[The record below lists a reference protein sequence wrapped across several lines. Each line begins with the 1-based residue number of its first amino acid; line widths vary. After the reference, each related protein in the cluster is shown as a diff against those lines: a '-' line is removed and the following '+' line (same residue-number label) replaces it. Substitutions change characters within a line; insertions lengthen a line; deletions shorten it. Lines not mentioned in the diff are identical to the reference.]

1 MAQQLIK
8 TAREALIF
16 LLTLSVCLV
25 LVSCSIQ
32 LKIPDVVDNRVK
44 ELVRSEAA
52 QVVTVSDDRENFSKY
67 QFFLSDFPREDLLGM
82 SVGNRKIYI
91 SYKLAARAL
100 TQTGY
105 LWLLR
110 QTIAHEIAH
119 ETADHAN
126 QKVLSWFTG
135 GNFFFG
141 ASGQNVGLPW
151 YVRLYNYP
159 TEKEL
164 ESGRLRVLEETRLG
178 LPDLGAHSRK
188 FSKTTVL
195 GRYLSSYRPPIAA
208 GSGRVRD
215 LTGINRG
222 SKHEIRNS
230 RQSRMAQEGM
240 F

>member
-32 LKIPDVVDNRVK
+32 LKIPDVVDDRVK

-100 TQTGY
+100 THTGY

-164 ESGRLRVLEETRLG
+164 EADRVGLEYWKRLG
-178 LPDLGAHSRK
+178 WDCRIWVRILENFQK
-188 FSKTTVL
+188 QQ
-195 GRYLSSYRPPIAA
+195 YRGDTFHPTDRRLQQALD
-208 GSGRVRD
+208 VCD
-215 LTGINRG
+215 LTETKNP
-222 SKHEIRNS
+222 
-230 RQSRMAQEGM
+230 
-240 F
+240 

>member
-164 ESGRLRVLEETRLG
+164 EADRVGLEYWKRLDWDCRIWVRILENFQKQQYWGDIYHPTDRRLQQA
-178 LPDLGAHSRK
+178 LD
-188 FSKTTVL
+188 VC
-195 GRYLSSYRPPIAA
+195 
-208 GSGRVRD
+208 
-215 LTGINRG
+215 
-222 SKHEIRNS
+222 EI
-230 RQSRMAQEGM
+230 
-240 F
+240 

>member
-16 LLTLSVCLV
+16 LLTLSVCFV

-32 LKIPDVVDNRVK
+32 LKIPDVVDDRVK

-52 QVVTVSDDRENFSKY
+52 QVVTVSDDRDNFSKY

-100 TQTGY
+100 THTGY

-164 ESGRLRVLEETRLG
+164 EADRVGLEYWKRLG
-178 LPDLGAHSRK
+178 WDCR
-188 FSKTTVL
+188 
-195 GRYLSSYRPPIAA
+195 IW
-208 GSGRVRD
+208 VRILENFQKQQYQGDTFHPTDRRLQQALDVCD
-215 LTGINRG
+215 LTETKNP
-222 SKHEIRNS
+222 
-230 RQSRMAQEGM
+230 
-240 F
+240 

>member
-164 ESGRLRVLEETRLG
+164 EADRVGLEYWKRLDWDCRIWVRILENFQKQQYWGDIYHPTDRRLQQA
-178 LPDLGAHSRK
+178 LD
-188 FSKTTVL
+188 VC
-195 GRYLSSYRPPIAA
+195 
-208 GSGRVRD
+208 
-215 LTGINRG
+215 
-222 SKHEIRNS
+222 EIKL
-230 RQSRMAQEGM
+230 E
-240 F
+240 

>member
-8 TAREALIF
+8 TARGALIF
-16 LLTLSVCLV
+16 LLTLSVCLM

-32 LKIPDVVDNRVK
+32 LKIPDVVDDRVI

-52 QVVTVSDDRENFSKY
+52 QVVMVSEDRESFSKY
-67 QFFLSDFPREDLLGM
+67 QFFLSDFPRQDLLGM
-82 SVGNRKIYI
+82 SVGNRRIYI

-100 TQTGY
+100 THTGY

-119 ETADHAN
+119 ETAGHAN
-126 QKVLSWFTG
+126 QKGLGWFTG
-135 GNFFFG
+135 GNFSFG

-164 ESGRLRVLEETRLG
+164 EADRVGLEYWKRLG
-178 LPDLGAHSRK
+178 WDCQIWVRILESFQSQQYWGDIYHPTDRRLQQALD
-188 FSKTTVL
+188 VCE
-195 GRYLSSYRPPIAA
+195 LSDIKPS
-208 GSGRVRD
+208 
-215 LTGINRG
+215 
-222 SKHEIRNS
+222 E
-230 RQSRMAQEGM
+230 
-240 F
+240 

>member
-1 MAQQLIK
+1 
-8 TAREALIF
+8 
-16 LLTLSVCLV
+16 
-25 LVSCSIQ
+25 
-32 LKIPDVVDNRVK
+32 
-44 ELVRSEAA
+44 
-52 QVVTVSDDRENFSKY
+52 
-67 QFFLSDFPREDLLGM
+67 M

-164 ESGRLRVLEETRLG
+164 EADRIGLEYWKRLG
-178 LPDLGAHSRK
+178 WDCQIWVRILESFQRQQYQSDIYHPTDRRLQEAQNSCPT
-188 FSKTTVL
+188 SELKT
-195 GRYLSSYRPPIAA
+195 S
-208 GSGRVRD
+208 
-215 LTGINRG
+215 
-222 SKHEIRNS
+222 E
-230 RQSRMAQEGM
+230 
-240 F
+240 

>member
-164 ESGRLRVLEETRLG
+164 EADRVGLEYWKRLG
-178 LPDLGAHSRK
+178 WDCRIWVRILENFQKQQYWGDIYHPTDRRLQQALD
-188 FSKTTVL
+188 VCE
-195 GRYLSSYRPPIAA
+195 LSEMKNP
-208 GSGRVRD
+208 
-215 LTGINRG
+215 
-222 SKHEIRNS
+222 
-230 RQSRMAQEGM
+230 
-240 F
+240 

>member
-8 TAREALIF
+8 TGREALIF
-16 LLTLSVCLV
+16 LLTLSVCFV

-32 LKIPDVVDNRVK
+32 LKIPDVVDDRVK

-100 TQTGY
+100 THTGY

-164 ESGRLRVLEETRLG
+164 EADRVGLEYWKRLG
-178 LPDLGAHSRK
+178 WDCRIWVRILENFQK
-188 FSKTTVL
+188 QQ
-195 GRYLSSYRPPIAA
+195 YRGDTFHPTDRRLQQALD
-208 GSGRVRD
+208 VCD
-215 LTGINRG
+215 LTETKNP
-222 SKHEIRNS
+222 
-230 RQSRMAQEGM
+230 
-240 F
+240 